1 MRSRAR
7 EPLLLLLT
15 AESTRP
21 DAMRRGAARY
31 STSLTRSSTRFST
44 RSPLDPPLPFAG
56 STLCGVYCHIPP
68 ATSNHSHLRGLLP
81 PAWSTA
87 TRGVYHLPGLLPHHS
102 NNQQPPTSA
111 GPTATRGVYCHIP
124 ATTSTHHHSL
134 KPSRTVARPLHHRDA
149 SFSPT
154 LTVTVVLPMLQAVRC
169 LSCGV

>member
-1 MRSRAR
+1 MYAVSCSCMRSNRSSGLPPLVAPGRAQLASMSDRVSAACEAR
-7 EPLLLLLT
+7 EK
-15 AESTRP
+15 
-21 DAMRRGAARY
+21 MKKRRISLELCVHGAYCHPRG
-31 STSLTRSSTRFST
+31 
-44 RSPLDPPLPFAG
+44 LPSAG
-56 STLCGVYCHIPP
+56 S
-68 ATSNHSHLRGLLP
+68 A
-81 PAWSTA
+81 A

-102 NNQQPPTSA
+102 SNQQPPTSA
-111 GPTATRGVYCHIP
+111 WPTATRGVYRHIP